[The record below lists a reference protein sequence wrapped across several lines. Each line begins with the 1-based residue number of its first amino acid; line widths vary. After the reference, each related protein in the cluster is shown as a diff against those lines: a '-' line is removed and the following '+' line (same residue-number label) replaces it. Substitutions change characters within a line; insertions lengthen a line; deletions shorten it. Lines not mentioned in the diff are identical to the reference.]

1 MGISGIGAEPRLRR
15 TKGLHMP
22 LRLQINLIIAAMLLA
37 FAALL
42 AGLQLN
48 NTSRGVHEEIGG
60 SNLVAIQV
68 LSQVEAT
75 SREGGLPAMLAF
87 LQALGRIR
95 GNEIELYGENGALLY
110 RSPPPRYKAGR
121 DAPQWYARLVA
132 PPLQTREIVLP
143 HGRVVVRPDP
153 SRAILDG
160 WDDFLPLSA
169 ILLLGVVLAIGLAY
183 WLVGRALR
191 PFQRIAQ
198 GLRGIAVGD
207 YATRLPLLPGREA
220 RGLGEA
226 FNSMAQSVQDGMHAR
241 DTARAATVAL
251 AENREWTQVIQTRIE
266 EVRTQIARELH
277 DGLGQQLTAI
287 KSLGFAISHRA
298 QGQDVRI
305 AESARMVVEC
315 ADAMYESVHQMVGQL
330 RPPAL
335 DRFGLGD
342 ALQDLVE
349 QARTQHPGVHVQLQ
363 IDGVLD
369 TVQGELAT
377 AVYRIAQES
386 LTNALRHAHA
396 QLIGL
401 QLRVEPQQVTLEV
414 RDDGRGLHKDWAL
427 SGHFG
432 VIGMRER
439 AEALGGTFTI
449 EPIAAGGVRI
459 QVKLPLALPA
469 ERESDRG

>member
-1 MGISGIGAEPRLRR
+1 
-15 TKGLHMP
+15 MP

-48 NTSRGVHEEIGG
+48 NTSRGVREEIGG

-75 SREGGLPAMLAF
+75 SREGGLPAMLGF

-95 GNEIELYGENGALLY
+95 GNEIELYGEDGTLLY

-132 PPLQTREIVLP
+132 PPLKSRDIVLP

-160 WDDFLPLSA
+160 WDDFVP
-169 ILLLGVVLAIGLAY
+169 LLLTLLVGALVANGLAH

-191 PFQRIAQ
+191 PFQQLSGGLHAIA
-198 GLRGIAVGD
+198 LGD
-207 YATRLPLLPGREA
+207 YATRLPALPGREA

-226 FNSMAQSVQDGMHAR
+226 FNSMAQSVQDGMLAR
-241 DTARAATVAL
+241 EKARAATVAL
-251 AENREWTQVIQTRIE
+251 AENRELTQVIQTRIE
-266 EVRTQIARELH
+266 EVRRQIARELH
-277 DGLGQQLTAI
+277 DDLGQQLTAI

-298 QGQDVRI
+298 QGQDMRI

-335 DRFGLGD
+335 DRFGLAD

-349 QARTQHPGVHVQLQ
+349 QAGTQHPGVHIQLQ
-363 IDGVLD
+363 MDGGLD
-369 TVQGELAT
+369 AVRGELAT

-386 LTNALRHAHA
+386 VTNALRHAQA
-396 QLIGL
+396 QLIAL
-401 QLRVEPQQVTLEV
+401 HVRMQPQQITLEV
-414 RDDGRGLHKDWAL
+414 RDDGRGLRAPDGGAAAPTGLGSFW
-427 SGHFG
+427 SG
-432 VIGMRER
+432 
-439 AEALGGTFTI
+439 
-449 EPIAAGGVRI
+449 
-459 QVKLPLALPA
+459 
-469 ERESDRG
+469 

>member
-1 MGISGIGAEPRLRR
+1 
-15 TKGLHMP
+15 MP

-42 AGLQLN
+42 TGLQLE
-48 NTSRGVHEEIGG
+48 NTSRGVREEIGG

-75 SREGGLPAMLAF
+75 SRAGGLPAMLGF

-95 GNEIELYGENGALLY
+95 GNEIELYGEDGALLY

-132 PPLQTREIVLP
+132 PPLKSRDIVLP

-160 WDDFLPLSA
+160 WDDFVP
-169 ILLLGVVLAIGLAY
+169 LLLTLLVGTLVANGLAH

-191 PFQRIAQ
+191 PFQQLSGGLHAIAQ
-198 GLRGIAVGD
+198 GD
-207 YATRLPLLPGREA
+207 YAHRLPALPGREA

-226 FNSMAQSVQDGMHAR
+226 FNSMAQSVQDGMLAR
-241 DTARAATVAL
+241 EKARAATAAL
-251 AENREWTQVIQTRIE
+251 AENRELTQVIQTRIE
-266 EVRTQIARELH
+266 EVRRQIARELH
-277 DGLGQQLTAI
+277 DDLGQQLTAI

-298 QGQDVRI
+298 QGQDGRI
-305 AESARMVVEC
+305 AESARMVVQC

-335 DRFGLGD
+335 DRFGLAD
-342 ALQDLVE
+342 AVQDLVE
-349 QARTQHPGVHVQLQ
+349 QARTQHPGVHIQLQ
-363 IDGVLD
+363 MDGALD
-369 TVQGELAT
+369 AVDGALAT

-386 LTNALRHAHA
+386 LTNALRHAQA
-396 QLIGL
+396 QRIVLHL
-401 QLRVEPQQVTLEV
+401 CRQPQQITLEV
-414 RDDGRGLHKDWAL
+414 RDDGRGLHPDWEL

-439 AEALGGTFTI
+439 AEGLGGRFAV
-449 EPIAAGGVRI
+449 EPIAGGGVR
-459 QVKLPLALPA
+459 VRANLPLAA
-469 ERESDRG
+469 DIGRESDRG

>member
-1 MGISGIGAEPRLRR
+1 
-15 TKGLHMP
+15 MP
-22 LRLQINLIIAAMLLA
+22 LRLQINLIISTLLLA
-37 FAALL
+37 FAAML
-42 AGLQLN
+42 AALQLN

-75 SREGGLPAMLAF
+75 SREGGLPAMLGF

-95 GNEIELYGENGALLY
+95 GNEIELYSEDGALLY

-132 PPLQTREIVLP
+132 PPLNNREIVLP

-160 WDDFLPLSA
+160 YDDFVP
-169 ILLLGVVLAIGLAY
+169 LLLSLLVGALLANGLAY

-191 PFQRIAQ
+191 PFQQLSAGLYAIAQ
-198 GLRGIAVGD
+198 GD
-207 YATRLPLLPGREA
+207 YGARLPDLSGAEA
-220 RGLGEA
+220 RRLGTA
-226 FNSMAQSVQDGMHAR
+226 FNSMAQSVQDGMLAR
-241 DTARAATVAL
+241 EKARAATMEL
-251 AENREWTQVIQTRIE
+251 AENRELTQVIQTRIE
-266 EVRTQIARELH
+266 EVRREIARELH
-277 DGLGQQLTAI
+277 DDLGQQLTAI
-287 KSLGFAISHRA
+287 KTLGYAIAQRA
-298 QGQDVRI
+298 QAQDVRI
-305 AESARMVVEC
+305 AESARMVVES
-315 ADAMYESVHQMVGQL
+315 ADAMYQSVHHMVGRL

-349 QARTQHPGVHVQLQ
+349 QARSQHPGVHIQLQ
-363 IDGVLD
+363 IEGALD
-369 TVQGELAT
+369 AVPDAAAT

-386 LTNALRHAHA
+386 LTNALRHAQA
-396 QLIGL
+396 QLIAL
-401 QLRVEPQQVTLEV
+401 QLRLQPQQITLEV
-414 RDDGRGLHKDWAL
+414 RDDGRGLDQDWEL

-439 AEALGGTFTI
+439 AQALGGSFAI
-449 EPIAAGGVRI
+449 GPIASGGVRI
-459 QVKLPLALPA
+459 RVSLPLADPGVG
-469 ERESDRG
+469 ERGHA

>member
-1 MGISGIGAEPRLRR
+1 
-15 TKGLHMP
+15 MP

-48 NTSRGVHEEIGG
+48 NTSRGVREEIGG

-75 SREGGLPAMLAF
+75 SREGGLPAMLGF

-95 GNEIELYGENGALLY
+95 GNEIELYGEDGTLLY

-132 PPLQTREIVLP
+132 PPLKSRDIVLP

-160 WDDFLPLSA
+160 WDDFVP
-169 ILLLGVVLAIGLAY
+169 LLLTLLVGALVANGLAH

-191 PFQRIAQ
+191 PFQQLSGGLHAIA
-198 GLRGIAVGD
+198 LGD
-207 YATRLPLLPGREA
+207 YATRLPALPGREA

-226 FNSMAQSVQDGMHAR
+226 FNSMAQSVQDGMLAR
-241 DTARAATVAL
+241 EKARAATVAL
-251 AENREWTQVIQTRIE
+251 AENRELTQVIQTRIE
-266 EVRTQIARELH
+266 EVRRQIARELH
-277 DGLGQQLTAI
+277 DDLGQQLTAI

-298 QGQDVRI
+298 QGQDMRI

-335 DRFGLGD
+335 DRFGLAD

-349 QARTQHPGVHVQLQ
+349 QAGTQHPGVHIQLQ
-363 IDGVLD
+363 MDGGLD
-369 TVQGELAT
+369 AVRGELAT

-386 LTNALRHAHA
+386 VTNALRHAQA
-396 QLIGL
+396 QLIAL
-401 QLRVEPQQVTLEV
+401 HVRMQPQQITLEV
-414 RDDGRGLHKDWAL
+414 RDDGRGLHPDWEL

-439 AEALGGTFTI
+439 AEALGGSFAI
-449 EPIAAGGVRI
+449 EPIATGGVRMRAS
-459 QVKLPLALPA
+459 LPLAVDA
-469 ERESDRG
+469 DTEVDHG

>member
-48 NTSRGVHEEIGG
+48 NTSRGVREEIGG

-75 SREGGLPAMLAF
+75 SREGGLPAMLGF

-95 GNEIELYGENGALLY
+95 GNEIELYGEDGTLLY

-132 PPLQTREIVLP
+132 PPLKSRDIVLP

-160 WDDFLPLSA
+160 WDDFVP
-169 ILLLGVVLAIGLAY
+169 LLLTLLVGALVANGLAH

-191 PFQRIAQ
+191 PFQQ
-198 GLRGIAVGD
+198 LSGGLRAIALGD
-207 YATRLPLLPGREA
+207 YANRLPALPGREA

-226 FNSMAQSVQDGMHAR
+226 FNSMAQSVQDGMLAR
-241 DTARAATVAL
+241 EKARAATAAL
-251 AENREWTQVIQTRIE
+251 AENRELTQVIQTRIE
-266 EVRTQIARELH
+266 EVRRQIARELH
-277 DGLGQQLTAI
+277 DDLGQQLTAI
-287 KSLGFAISHRA
+287 KSLGFAIGHRA

-335 DRFGLGD
+335 DRFGLAD

-349 QARTQHPGVHVQLQ
+349 QAGIQHPGVHIQLQ
-363 IDGVLD
+363 IDGALD
-369 TVQGELAT
+369 AVRGELAT

-386 LTNALRHAHA
+386 LTNALRHAQA
-396 QLIGL
+396 QLIAL
-401 QLRVEPQQVTLEV
+401 HVRMQPQQITLEV
-414 RDDGRGLHKDWAL
+414 RDDGRGLHPDWEL

-439 AEALGGTFTI
+439 AEGLGGSFAM
-449 EPIAAGGVRI
+449 EPIATGGVRMRAS
-459 QVKLPLALPA
+459 LPLLADTK
-469 ERESDRG
+469 RETDRG

>member
-1 MGISGIGAEPRLRR
+1 MRR
-15 TKGLHMP
+15 IKGLHMP

-48 NTSRGVHEEIGG
+48 NTSRGVREEIGG

-75 SREGGLPAMLAF
+75 SREGGLPAMLGF

-95 GNEIELYGENGALLY
+95 GNEIELYGEDGTLLY

-132 PPLQTREIVLP
+132 PPLNSRDIVLP

-160 WDDFLPLSA
+160 WDDFVP
-169 ILLLGVVLAIGLAY
+169 LLLTLLVGALVANGLAH

-191 PFQRIAQ
+191 PFQQ
-198 GLRGIAVGD
+198 LSGGLRAIALGD
-207 YATRLPLLPGREA
+207 YANRLPALPGREA

-226 FNSMAQSVQDGMHAR
+226 FNSMAQSVQDGMLAR
-241 DTARAATVAL
+241 EKARAATVAL
-251 AENREWTQVIQTRIE
+251 AENRELTQVIQTRIE
-266 EVRTQIARELH
+266 EVRRQIARELH
-277 DGLGQQLTAI
+277 DDLGQQLTAI

-305 AESARMVVEC
+305 AESSRMVVEC

-335 DRFGLGD
+335 DRFGLAD

-349 QARTQHPGVHVQLQ
+349 QAGTQHPGVHIQLQ
-363 IDGVLD
+363 MDGALD
-369 TVQGELAT
+369 AVHGALAT

-386 LTNALRHAHA
+386 LTNALRHAQA
-396 QLIGL
+396 QLIAL
-401 QLRVEPQQVTLEV
+401 HVRMQPQQITLEV
-414 RDDGRGLHKDWAL
+414 RDDGRGLHPDWEL

-439 AEALGGTFTI
+439 AEALGGSFAV
-449 EPIAAGGVRI
+449 EPIATGGVRMRAS
-459 QVKLPLALPA
+459 LPLAA
-469 ERESDRG
+469 DTDTEADRG

>member
-1 MGISGIGAEPRLRR
+1 
-15 TKGLHMP
+15 MP

-37 FAALL
+37 FAGLL

-95 GNEIELYGENGALLY
+95 GNEIELYGEDGTLLY

-132 PPLQTREIVLP
+132 PPLKSRDIVLP

-160 WDDFLPLSA
+160 WDDFVPLLFT
-169 ILLLGVVLAIGLAY
+169 LLVGALVANGLAH

-191 PFQRIAQ
+191 PFQQ
-198 GLRGIAVGD
+198 LSGGLRAIALGD
-207 YATRLPLLPGREA
+207 YANRLPALPGREA

-226 FNSMAQSVQDGMHAR
+226 FNSMAQSVQDGMLAR
-241 DTARAATVAL
+241 EKARAATVAL
-251 AENREWTQVIQTRIE
+251 AENRELTQVIQTRIE
-266 EVRTQIARELH
+266 EVRRQIARELH
-277 DGLGQQLTAI
+277 DDLGQQLTAI

-335 DRFGLGD
+335 DRFGLAD

-349 QARTQHPGVHVQLQ
+349 QAGTQHPGVHIQLQ
-363 IDGVLD
+363 IDGALD
-369 TVQGELAT
+369 AVHGELAT
-377 AVYRIAQES
+377 ALYRIAQES
-386 LTNALRHAHA
+386 LTNALRHAQA
-396 QLIGL
+396 QLISL
-401 QLRVEPQQVTLEV
+401 HVRMQPQQITLEV
-414 RDDGRGLHKDWAL
+414 CDDGRGLHPDWEL
-427 SGHFG
+427 RGHFG

-439 AEALGGTFTI
+439 AQGLGGSFAM
-449 EPIAAGGVRI
+449 EPIATGGVRMRAS
-459 QVKLPLALPA
+459 LPLPPDTD
-469 ERESDRG
+469 RETDRG

>member
-1 MGISGIGAEPRLRR
+1 MLR

-48 NTSRGVHEEIGG
+48 NTSRGVREEIGG

-75 SREGGLPAMLAF
+75 SREGGLPAMLGF

-95 GNEIELYGENGALLY
+95 GNEIELYGEDGTLLY

-132 PPLQTREIVLP
+132 PPLKSRDIVLP

-160 WDDFLPLSA
+160 WDDFVP
-169 ILLLGVVLAIGLAY
+169 LLLTLLVGALVANGLAH

-191 PFQRIAQ
+191 PFQQLSGGLHAIA
-198 GLRGIAVGD
+198 LGD
-207 YATRLPLLPGREA
+207 YATRLPALPGREA

-226 FNSMAQSVQDGMHAR
+226 FNSMAQSVQDGMLAR
-241 DTARAATVAL
+241 EKARAATVAL
-251 AENREWTQVIQTRIE
+251 AENRELTQVIQTRIE
-266 EVRTQIARELH
+266 EVRRQIARELH
-277 DGLGQQLTAI
+277 DDLGQQLTAI

-298 QGQDVRI
+298 QGQDMRI

-335 DRFGLGD
+335 DRFGLAD

-349 QARTQHPGVHVQLQ
+349 QAGTQHPGVHIQLQ
-363 IDGVLD
+363 MDGGLD
-369 TVQGELAT
+369 AVRGELAT

-386 LTNALRHAHA
+386 VTNALRHAQA
-396 QLIGL
+396 QLIAL
-401 QLRVEPQQVTLEV
+401 HVRMQPQQITLEV
-414 RDDGRGLHKDWAL
+414 RDDGRGLHPDWEL

-439 AEALGGTFTI
+439 AEALGGSFAI
-449 EPIAAGGVRI
+449 EPIATGGVRMRAS
-459 QVKLPLALPA
+459 LPLAVDA
-469 ERESDRG
+469 DTEVDHG

>member
-1 MGISGIGAEPRLRR
+1 
-15 TKGLHMP
+15 MP

-48 NTSRGVHEEIGG
+48 NTSRGVREEIGG

-75 SREGGLPAMLAF
+75 SREGGLPAMLGF

-95 GNEIELYGENGALLY
+95 GNEIELYGEDGTLLY

-132 PPLQTREIVLP
+132 PPLKTRDIVLP

-160 WDDFLPLSA
+160 WDDFVP
-169 ILLLGVVLAIGLAY
+169 LLLTLLVGALVANGLAH

-191 PFQRIAQ
+191 PFQQ
-198 GLRGIAVGD
+198 LSGGLRAIALGD
-207 YATRLPLLPGREA
+207 YAHRLPDLPGREA

-226 FNSMAQSVQDGMHAR
+226 FNSMAQSVQDGMLAR
-241 DTARAATVAL
+241 EKARAATVAL
-251 AENREWTQVIQTRIE
+251 AENRELTQVIQTRIE
-266 EVRTQIARELH
+266 EVRRQIARELH
-277 DGLGQQLTAI
+277 DDLGQQLTAI

-335 DRFGLGD
+335 DRFGLAD

-349 QARTQHPGVHVQLQ
+349 QAGTQHPGVHIQLH
-363 IDGVLD
+363 IDGALD
-369 TVQGELAT
+369 AVRGALAT

-386 LTNALRHAHA
+386 LTNALRHAQA
-396 QLIGL
+396 QLIAL
-401 QLRVEPQQVTLEV
+401 HVRMQPQQITLEV
-414 RDDGRGLHKDWAL
+414 RDDGRGLHPDWEL

-439 AEALGGTFTI
+439 AEALGGSFAV
-449 EPIAAGGVRI
+449 EPIATGGVRMRAS
-459 QVKLPLALPA
+459 LPLAA
-469 ERESDRG
+469 DTDTEADRG